1 MERHERYDPEDIESL
16 LSERGFDE
24 LLPDERR
31 FVLRHVADRAEY
43 ERLRA
48 LLRFVRPDERER
60 SAPEPDERVRASV
73 MAAFRAQQHPRWRIW
88 LNGLSLWL
96 APKESTA
103 YWRPALAFAALAVLI
118 VAGVIAVWQFQGS
131 SDHNALAA
139 LEQEKTRTTTPVQ
152 APEEGPATDVEQA
165 AEVTTATDAAGSRTA
180 AQAEDR
186 ALLPTEE
193 PNVPQMGASTSDAN
207 EDLMATER
215 STAENLDQPFA
226 VAAAPPPAESPSHVV
241 TSSEL
246 AQNMSLTNALG
257 EVAKETASKVS
268 RKSRAMAEPAASSR
282 TLADDP
288 GVMALVTVGW

>member
-24 LLPDERR
+24 LLPDERS

-48 LLRFVRPDERER
+48 LLQFVRPDERER
-60 SAPEPDERVRASV
+60 GAPEPDERVRASV
-73 MAAFRAQQHPRWRIW
+73 MAAYRAQQHPRWRIW

-96 APKESTA
+96 APKEAPA

-139 LEQEKTRTTTPVQ
+139 LEQEKTRTPTPAR
-152 APEEGPATDVEQA
+152 APEEGPATDVQQA
-165 AEVTTATDAAGSRTA
+165 AEVTTAMDAAGTSTA

-186 ALLPTEE
+186 APLPTEE
-193 PNVPQMGASTSDAN
+193 PNVLEMGTSTSDAT
-207 EDLMATER
+207 EDLMATVR
-215 STAENLDQPFA
+215 SATEKQDQPA
-226 VAAAPPPAESPSHVV
+226 AAAAPPPAESPSHVV
-241 TSSEL
+241 TTNEL

-268 RKSRAMAEPAASSR
+268 RKSSTMAETAASSR

-288 GVMALVTVGW
+288 GVMALVTAGW